1 MNLDGIRKAR
11 KAAGFT
17 QEALAKK
24 LCVTR
29 SLISKYENGTIS
41 PTLGQLGKIALALNT
56 TVSEMIGS
64 DWSGI
69 DMSDAMDPF
78 TTFSDD
84 VMMTTIKKAQ
94 QERKAQLIASF
105 DTLNEDGQL
114 KAIERVEELAEV
126 PRYRKEQPD
135 ASPKQEPTEEE

>member
-17 QEALAKK
+17 QETLAKK

-41 PTLGQLGKIALALNT
+41 PTLGQLAKIALALNT
-56 TVSEMIGS
+56 TVSEMVGP

-69 DMSDAMDPF
+69 DTSDAMAPF
-78 TTFSDD
+78 PTFTDT
-84 VMMTTIKKAQ
+84 VMVELIEKAQ

-105 DTLNEDGQL
+105 DKLNEDGQQ

-135 ASPKQEPTEEE
+135 VSPKQGPTEEE